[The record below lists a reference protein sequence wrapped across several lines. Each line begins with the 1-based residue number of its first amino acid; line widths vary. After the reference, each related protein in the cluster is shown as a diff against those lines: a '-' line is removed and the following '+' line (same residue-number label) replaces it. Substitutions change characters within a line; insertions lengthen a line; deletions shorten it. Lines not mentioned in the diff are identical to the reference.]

1 MLNRGNNPQKGVIM
15 DRNDIDKIIE
25 RIKESPSRHFV
36 KKIAPELDTL
46 EAAVSLSIITWRE
59 IAMALGVNPASMARA
74 RRRAREL
81 FDEWKKTGVFDKLNN
96 PAGAS
101 NVSNVR
107 RDNNG
112 GVERLQSTANV
123 LQSLQSPI
131 DDPAII
137 EERQKRLKFFEAFA
151 KANGKR

>member
-1 MLNRGNNPQKGVIM
+1 MNGNAYNIDVDAIV
-15 DRNDIDKIIE
+15 DRVKQ
-25 RIKESPSRHFV
+25 RKEKCDLAHA
-36 KKIAPELDTL
+36 IAPDIELLELAITL
-46 EAAVSLSIITWRE
+46 GLAKWSALASQ
-59 IAMALGVNPASMARA
+59 LGVHKVTMTRSKN
-74 RRRAREL
+74 RAREL

-96 PAGAS
+96 AAGAS

-107 RDNNG
+107 RDNN

-137 EERQKRLKFFEAFA
+137 EERNKRLKFLEAFA
-151 KANGKR
+151 KSKR

>member
-1 MLNRGNNPQKGVIM
+1 MMTKE
-15 DRNDIDKIIE
+15 DIDRLIE
-25 RIKESPSRHFV
+25 QV
-36 KKIAPELDTL
+36 KTSSARRLPHRLALVINDLDL
-46 EAAVSLSIITWRE
+46 AVSLGLITWAS
-59 IAMALGVNPASMARA
+59 IADSLGVHRNSLRSA

-96 PAGAS
+96 AAGAS

-107 RDNNG
+107 RADNNG
-112 GVERLQSTANV
+112 GERLQSGNNV

-151 KANGKR
+151 KANGKQR

>member
-1 MLNRGNNPQKGVIM
+1 MMTKE
-15 DRNDIDKIIE
+15 DIDRLIE
-25 RIKESPSRHFV
+25 QV
-36 KKIAPELDTL
+36 KTSSARRLPHRLALVINDLDL
-46 EAAVSLSIITWRE
+46 AVSLGLITWAS
-59 IAMALGVNPASMARA
+59 IADSLGVHRNSLRSA

-96 PAGAS
+96 AAGAS

-107 RDNNG
+107 RADNN
-112 GVERLQSTANV
+112 GVERLQSGNNV

-151 KANGKR
+151 KANGKQR

>member
-1 MLNRGNNPQKGVIM
+1 MNGNAYNIDVDAIV
-15 DRNDIDKIIE
+15 DRVKQ
-25 RIKESPSRHFV
+25 RKEKCDLAHA
-36 KKIAPELDTL
+36 IAPDIELLELAITL
-46 EAAVSLSIITWRE
+46 GLAKWSALASQ
-59 IAMALGVNPASMARA
+59 LGVHKVTMTRSKN
-74 RRRAREL
+74 RAREL
-81 FDEWKKTGVFDKLNN
+81 FDEWKKNGVFDKLNN
-96 PAGAS
+96 AAGAS

-112 GVERLQSTANV
+112 GVERLQSGSNV